1 MANGILVSA
10 HPSWDK
16 SRNEVSYLPYI
27 VQVEPLRLL
36 EVQLYGATLAGPLQ
50 RVVQSDVYLGPVE
63 RTVARV
69 QLPRLTELV
78 QGVGERLRRAFIILT

>member
-1 MANGILVSA
+1 MQGALDVLSFNTINSVRIVANGILVSA

-69 QLPRLTELV
+69 
-78 QGVGERLRRAFIILT
+78 